1 LPAVGDFCQGPA
13 RPDQGAV
20 DGSGQA
26 RAGKHGKMPSPEGAK
41 VTFRQGTEKATFGRH
56 TVMSVALSWLLV

>member
-1 LPAVGDFCQGPA
+1 
-13 RPDQGAV
+13 
-20 DGSGQA
+20 
-26 RAGKHGKMPSPEGAK
+26 MPSPEGAK